1 MGRVVAM
8 CLMLLSPNFIS
19 VVYSEPPDRPDRDS
33 RYNPQ
38 EEPQNPEQ
46 PRVIQSTSA
55 LDLSAGVS
63 PAITTIHM
71 PSKGGNSRD
80 ISTSDPECGVKS
92 SNAKCADVCVSGIP
106 IGSSITAVNAY
117 AREINGNWVRA
128 WRHPSGFYDV
138 LPYSRFYPGQTTTT
152 AQEKIKVCWQ
162 YRNWSHNLAR
172 EARLEV
178 VYTPPR
184 P

>member
-1 MGRVVAM
+1 MIRVVAM
-8 CLMLLSPNFIS
+8 CLVLLSLTLTS
-19 VVYSEPPDRPDRDS
+19 AAYSEPPEHPHLDARP
-33 RYNPQ
+33 NPQ

-46 PRVIQSTSA
+46 PRVLQSTSA
-55 LDLSAGVS
+55 LELSAGTS
-63 PAITTIHM
+63 PAVTTIYM
-71 PSKGGNSRD
+71 PPKGGNSRD
-80 ISTSDPECGVKS
+80 ISTSDPECGAKA
-92 SNAKCADVCVSGIP
+92 SNAKCGDVCVSGIP
-106 IGSSITAVNAY
+106 IGSAITAVSAY